1 VQPNSVLDKEAY
13 DRATSIYLV
22 DRTIPMLP
30 EKLCNGVCSLRPNE
44 DKLAFSAVFEL
55 NEKAQVVDSW
65 FGKTVIHS
73 TRRFAYEEAQDV
85 IETGKGD
92 CAEQL
97 LPLHKLATILRK
109 KRFEQGAINF
119 HSTEV
124 RFKLDEEARPIGVY
138 TLESKEANW
147 LIEEFMLLA
156 NKQVAELIG
165 RNKNKLSQSG
175 KATKAKTFVYR
186 IHAEPNAEKLAT
198 FVQFVGKLGYKM
210 KTGNRSDLASSFNS
224 LFKKIAGKGE
234 ETMIET
240 IAVRTMSKAYYST
253 ENIGHY
259 GLAFPFYSHFTS
271 PIRRYPDVMVH
282 RLLERYL
289 DGQNSVNANEYEQ
302 YCEHC
307 SKMEK
312 KAADAERLSIKY
324 KQAEFMKD
332 HIGEVFSGVISGV
345 SKYGIFVEIE
355 GNKCEGMVS
364 LQTLHD
370 DIYYLDED
378 NYQVIGRRYGTQYKL
393 GDKVKIKVQ
402 HVDLAKKRMD
412 FVLVDNG

>member
-1 VQPNSVLDKEAY
+1 VNTRHPTPDTRHPN
-13 DRATSIYLV
+13 
-22 DRTIPMLP
+22 
-30 EKLCNGVCSLRPNE
+30 
-44 DKLAFSAVFEL
+44 
-55 NEKAQVVDSW
+55 
-65 FGKTVIHS
+65 
-73 TRRFAYEEAQDV
+73 
-85 IETGKGD
+85 

-109 KRFEQGAINF
+109 KRFEHGAINF

-124 RFKLDEEARPIGVY
+124 RFKLDEQARPIGVY
-138 TLESKEANW
+138 VKESKEANW

-156 NKQVAELIG
+156 NKYVAEFIG
-165 RNKNKLSQSG
+165 KCRGDARIAQSG
-175 KATKAKTFVYR
+175 KQVKAKTFVYR
-186 IHAEPNAEKLAT
+186 VHAEPNVEKLAT

-210 KTGNRSDLASSFNS
+210 KTGNRSELAGSFNN

-240 IAVRTMSKAYYST
+240 IAIRTMSKAYYST

-271 PIRRYPDVMVH
+271 PIRRYPDVMTH

-289 DGQNSVNANEYEQ
+289 DNQNSVNANEYEE

-332 HIGEVFSGVISGV
+332 RIGEVFNGVISGV

-370 DIYYLDED
+370 DIYYLDEE
-378 NYQVIGRRYGTQYKL
+378 NYQVIGRRYGQQYKL
-393 GDKVKIKVQ
+393 GDKVKIKV
-402 HVDLAKKRMD
+402 HFVDLAKKRMD
-412 FVLVDNG
+412 FLLMDN

>member
-1 VQPNSVLDKEAY
+1 
-13 DRATSIYLV
+13 
-22 DRTIPMLP
+22 
-30 EKLCNGVCSLRPNE
+30 
-44 DKLAFSAVFEL
+44 
-55 NEKAQVVDSW
+55 
-65 FGKTVIHS
+65 
-73 TRRFAYEEAQDV
+73 V
-85 IETGKGD
+85 IEKGFGTDYKSAPAD
-92 CAEQL
+92 CAEQI
-97 LPLHKLATILRK
+97 LPMHKLATILRK
-109 KRFEQGAINF
+109 KRFEHGAINF

-124 RFKLDEEARPIGVY
+124 RFQLDENARPIGVY
-138 TLESKEANW
+138 VKESKEANW

-156 NKQVAELIG
+156 NKSVAEFVG
-165 RNKNKLSQSG
+165 RNKKQLSQSG
-175 KATKAKTFVYR
+175 KPTKAKTFIYR
-186 IHAEPNAEKLAT
+186 VHAEPQSEKLAT

-210 KTGNRSDLASSFNS
+210 KTGSRSELASSFNN

-234 ETMIET
+234 EAMIET
-240 IAVRTMSKAYYST
+240 IAIRTMSKAYYST

-271 PIRRYPDVMVH
+271 PIRRYPDVMTH

-289 DGQNSVNANEYEQ
+289 ENQNSVNAKEYEE

-332 HIGEVFSGVISGV
+332 HIGEEFDGVISGV

-378 NYQVIGRRYGTQYKL
+378 NYQVIGRRYGQQYKL
-393 GDKVKIKVQ
+393 GDKVKIKV
-402 HVDLAKKRMD
+402 HNVDLAKKRMD
-412 FVLVDNG
+412 FLLIENGEWKIENERSRGICLPK